1 MCWIENKECGRLQ
14 ALSILD
20 NWTIWTE
27 KLGFEGRVF
36 GINISIFKKMHDSCL
51 FHDPG
56 MNCQYFT
63 QLFKLTF

>member
-1 MCWIENKECGRLQ
+1 MCWTENKEYGMLQ

-20 NWTIWTE
+20 NWIIWTE

-36 GINISIFKKMHDSCL
+36 GINISILKMLGSCL